1 MSRFKL
7 RTKLR
12 NAESDV
18 RLSGRMLGK
27 LQREDGTET
36 RQELITK
43 RYTAYKYAK
52 RLMIL
57 VVLALAIIM
66 LGVDVGLGPYHIGFK
81 SVYQQIFDRL
91 LDWNYYEENG
101 MSVDMK
107 VVWNLRLPRVLAAL
121 LAGFGLAVAGSAMQ
135 SMMKNPL
142 ADPYTTGISSGAALG
157 ATMAMTMGFYI
168 LPGDY
173 GVVLNAFVGA
183 LIPAA
188 FIIALSTLR
197 KPSPAIMILSGI
209 SLMYI
214 FNAIQSY
221 LMLIAD
227 PNAASAVYAWTVGS
241 ITNITWKKLPFL
253 AVVAIAG
260 GIAMMLMARVLNTM
274 NSGDSYAKSIGININ
289 HARITVLVIVSLIAA
304 GIVSFTGI
312 IGFIGLVGPHI
323 ARMFVGSDNKIL
335 IPAAGLMGACIM
347 LLSDCVVQEVN
358 PNMPI
363 GIITSILGGPV
374 FMFLILRQKK
384 EIW

>member
-1 MSRFKL
+1 M
-7 RTKLR
+7 
-12 NAESDV
+12 
-18 RLSGRMLGK
+18 RLSGKFVGK
-27 LQREDGTET
+27 LQKIDGTET
-36 RQELITK
+36 REELIAK
-43 RYTAYKYAK
+43 RYSAYKYAR

-57 VVLALAIIM
+57 VVLALAAIM
-66 LGVDVGLGPYHIGFK
+66 FAVDVGLGPYQIDFK
-81 SVYQQIFDRL
+81 SVYQLIFDRL
-91 LDWNYYEENG
+91 LDWGAYTKDN
-101 MSVDMK
+101 MSTDMR

-121 LAGFGLAVAGSAMQ
+121 IAGFGLAVAGCAMQ

-157 ATMAMTMGFYI
+157 ATTAMTMGWY
-168 LPGDY
+168 LVPGEY
-173 GVVLNAFVGA
+173 GIVINAFVGA

-188 FIIALSTLR
+188 FIIAMSALR
-197 KPSPAIMILSGI
+197 KPSPAMMILSGI

-227 PNAASAVYAWTVGS
+227 PNAASAVYSWTVGS
-241 ITNITWKKLPFL
+241 ITSIEWKELPFL
-253 AVVAIAG
+253 FAVALVG
-260 GIAMMLMARVLNTM
+260 GIAMMFMARVLNTM

-289 HARITVLVIVSLIAA
+289 HARIIILIIVSMIAA

-358 PNMPI
+358 PLMPI
-363 GIITSILGGPV
+363 GIITSILGGPI
-374 FMFLILRQKK
+374 FMLLILRQKK

>member
-1 MSRFKL
+1 MSGLKI
-7 RTKLR
+7 RTKLK
-12 NAESDV
+12 NAENSV
-18 RLSGRMLGK
+18 RLSGKFVGK
-27 LQREDGTET
+27 LQKIDGTET
-36 RQELITK
+36 REELIAK
-43 RYTAYKYAK
+43 RYSAYKYAR

-57 VVLALAIIM
+57 VVLALAAIM
-66 LGVDVGLGPYHIGFK
+66 FAVDVGLGPYQIDFK
-81 SVYQQIFDRL
+81 SVYQLIFDRL
-91 LDWNYYEENG
+91 LDWGAYTKDN
-101 MSVDMK
+101 MSTDMR

-121 LAGFGLAVAGSAMQ
+121 IAGFGLAVAGCAMQ

-157 ATMAMTMGFYI
+157 ATTAMTMGWY
-168 LPGDY
+168 LVPGEY
-173 GVVLNAFVGA
+173 GIVINAFVGA

-188 FIIALSTLR
+188 FIIAMSALR
-197 KPSPAIMILSGI
+197 KPSPAMMILSGI

-227 PNAASAVYAWTVGS
+227 PNAASAVYSWTVGS
-241 ITNITWKKLPFL
+241 ITSIEWKELPFL
-253 AVVAIAG
+253 FAVALVG
-260 GIAMMLMARVLNTM
+260 GIAMMFMARVLNTM

-289 HARITVLVIVSLIAA
+289 HARIIILVIVSMIAA

-358 PNMPI
+358 PLMPI
-363 GIITSILGGPV
+363 GIITSILGGPI
-374 FMFLILRQKK
+374 FMILILRQKK

>member
-1 MSRFKL
+1 LKL
-7 RTKLR
+7 RTKLK
-12 NAESDV
+12 NAENSV
-18 RLSGRMLGK
+18 RLSGKFVGK
-27 LQREDGTET
+27 LQKIDGTET
-36 RQELITK
+36 REELIAK
-43 RYTAYKYAK
+43 RYSAYKYAR

-57 VVLALAIIM
+57 VVLALAAIM
-66 LGVDVGLGPYHIGFK
+66 FAVDVGLGPYQIDFK
-81 SVYQQIFDRL
+81 SVYQLIFDRL
-91 LDWNYYEENG
+91 LDWGAYTKDN
-101 MSVDMK
+101 MSTDMR

-121 LAGFGLAVAGSAMQ
+121 IAGFGLAVAGCAMQ

-157 ATMAMTMGFYI
+157 ATTAMTMGWY
-168 LPGDY
+168 LVPGEY
-173 GVVLNAFVGA
+173 GIVINAFVGA

-188 FIIALSTLR
+188 FIIAMSALR
-197 KPSPAIMILSGI
+197 KPSPAMMILSGI

-227 PNAASAVYAWTVGS
+227 PNAASAVYSWTVGS
-241 ITNITWKKLPFL
+241 ITSIEWKELPFL
-253 AVVAIAG
+253 FAVALVG
-260 GIAMMLMARVLNTM
+260 GIAMMFMARVLNTM

-289 HARITVLVIVSLIAA
+289 HARIIILVIVSMIAA

-358 PNMPI
+358 PLMPI
-363 GIITSILGGPV
+363 GIITSILGGPI
-374 FMFLILRQKK
+374 FMLLILRQKK

>member
-1 MSRFKL
+1 MKI
-7 RTKLR
+7 RTKLK
-12 NAESDV
+12 NAENSV
-18 RLSGRMLGK
+18 RLSGKFVGK
-27 LQREDGTET
+27 LQKIDGTET
-36 RQELITK
+36 REELIAK
-43 RYTAYKYAK
+43 RYSAYKYAR

-57 VVLALAIIM
+57 VVLALAAIM
-66 LGVDVGLGPYHIGFK
+66 FAVDVGLGPYQIDFK
-81 SVYQQIFDRL
+81 SVYQLIFDRL
-91 LDWNYYEENG
+91 LDWGAYTKDN
-101 MSVDMK
+101 MSTDMR

-121 LAGFGLAVAGSAMQ
+121 IAGFGLAVAGCAMQ

-157 ATMAMTMGFYI
+157 ATTAMTMGWY
-168 LPGDY
+168 LVPGEY
-173 GVVLNAFVGA
+173 GIVINAFVGA

-188 FIIALSTLR
+188 FIIAMSALR
-197 KPSPAIMILSGI
+197 KPSPAMMILSGI

-227 PNAASAVYAWTVGS
+227 PNAASAVYSWTVGS
-241 ITNITWKKLPFL
+241 ITSIEWKELPFL
-253 AVVAIAG
+253 FAVALVG
-260 GIAMMLMARVLNTM
+260 GIAMMFMARVLNTM

-289 HARITVLVIVSLIAA
+289 HARIIILVIVSMIAA

-358 PNMPI
+358 PLMPI
-363 GIITSILGGPV
+363 GIITSILGGPI
-374 FMFLILRQKK
+374 FMILILRQKK

>member
-1 MSRFKL
+1 MSKLNL
-7 RTKLR
+7 RTKVR
-12 NAESDV
+12 NAGSSV
-18 RLSGRMLGK
+18 RLSGKMIDK
-27 LQREDGTET
+27 LQKEDGTES

-43 RYTAYKYAK
+43 RYTAYKYAM
-52 RLMIL
+52 RMMIL
-57 VVLALAIIM
+57 VVLALALIM
-66 LGVDVGLGPYHIGFK
+66 LGVDVGLGPYQIDFIT
-81 SVYQQIFDRL
+81 VYQQIFDRL
-91 LDWNYYEENG
+91 MDWGYYNNEN
-101 MSVDMK
+101 MSVDMR

-121 LAGFGLAVAGSAMQ
+121 IAGFGLAVAGSAMQ

-157 ATMAMTMGFYI
+157 ATMAMTMGIYI
-168 LPGDY
+168 LPGEY
-173 GVVLNAFVGA
+173 GVVFNAFVGA

-197 KPSPAIMILSGI
+197 KPSPAMMILSGI

-221 LMLIAD
+221 MMLVAD

-241 ITNITWKKLPFL
+241 ITSITWSKIPFL
-253 AVVAIAG
+253 AAVTILG
-260 GIAMMLMARVLNTM
+260 SIAMMFMARILNTM

-289 HARITVLVIVSLIAA
+289 HARIIVLTLVSLIAA

-358 PNMPI
+358 ANMPI
-363 GIITSILGGPV
+363 GIITSILGGPI

>member
-1 MSRFKL
+1 MSGLKL
-7 RTKLR
+7 RTKLK
-12 NAESDV
+12 NAENSV
-18 RLSGRMLGK
+18 RLSGKFVGK
-27 LQREDGTET
+27 LQKIDGTET
-36 RQELITK
+36 REELIAK
-43 RYTAYKYAK
+43 RYSAYKYAR

-57 VVLALAIIM
+57 VVLALAAIM
-66 LGVDVGLGPYHIGFK
+66 FAVDVGLGPYQIDFK
-81 SVYQQIFDRL
+81 SVYQLIFDRL
-91 LDWNYYEENG
+91 LDWGAYTKDN
-101 MSVDMK
+101 MSTDMR

-121 LAGFGLAVAGSAMQ
+121 IAGFGLAVAGCAMQ

-157 ATMAMTMGFYI
+157 ATTAMTMGWY
-168 LPGDY
+168 LVPGEY
-173 GVVLNAFVGA
+173 GIVINAFVGA

-188 FIIALSTLR
+188 FIIAMSALR
-197 KPSPAIMILSGI
+197 KPSPAMMILSGI

-227 PNAASAVYAWTVGS
+227 PNAASAVYSWTVGS
-241 ITNITWKKLPFL
+241 ITSIEWKELPFL
-253 AVVAIAG
+253 FAVALVG
-260 GIAMMLMARVLNTM
+260 GIAMMFMARVLNTM

-289 HARITVLVIVSLIAA
+289 HARIIILIIVSMIAA

-358 PNMPI
+358 PLMPI
-363 GIITSILGGPV
+363 GIITSILGGPI
-374 FMFLILRQKK
+374 FMLLILRQKK

>member
-1 MSRFKL
+1 MSGLKI
-7 RTKLR
+7 RTKLK
-12 NAESDV
+12 NAENSV
-18 RLSGRMLGK
+18 RLSGKFVGK
-27 LQREDGTET
+27 LQKIDGTET
-36 RQELITK
+36 REELIAK
-43 RYTAYKYAK
+43 RYSAYKYAR

-57 VVLALAIIM
+57 VVLALAAIM
-66 LGVDVGLGPYHIGFK
+66 FAVDVGLGPYQIDFK
-81 SVYQQIFDRL
+81 SVYQLIFDRL
-91 LDWNYYEENG
+91 LDWGAYTKEN
-101 MSVDMK
+101 MSTDMR

-121 LAGFGLAVAGSAMQ
+121 IAGFGLAVAGCAMQ

-157 ATMAMTMGFYI
+157 ATTAMTMGWY
-168 LPGDY
+168 LVPGEY
-173 GVVLNAFVGA
+173 GIVINAFVGA

-188 FIIALSTLR
+188 FIIAMSALR
-197 KPSPAIMILSGI
+197 KPSPAMMILSGI

-227 PNAASAVYAWTVGS
+227 PNAASAVYSWTVGS
-241 ITNITWKKLPFL
+241 ITSIEWKELPFL
-253 AVVAIAG
+253 FAVALVG
-260 GIAMMLMARVLNTM
+260 GIAMMFMARVLNTM

-289 HARITVLVIVSLIAA
+289 HARIIILVIVSMIAA

-358 PNMPI
+358 PLMPI
-363 GIITSILGGPV
+363 GIITSILGGPI
-374 FMFLILRQKK
+374 FMILILRQKK

>member
-1 MSRFKL
+1 MKL
-7 RTKLR
+7 RTKLK
-12 NAESDV
+12 NAENSV
-18 RLSGRMLGK
+18 RLSGKFVGK
-27 LQREDGTET
+27 LQKIDGTET
-36 RQELITK
+36 REELIAK
-43 RYTAYKYAK
+43 RYSAYKYAR

-57 VVLALAIIM
+57 VVLALAAIM
-66 LGVDVGLGPYHIGFK
+66 FAVDVGLGPYQIDFK
-81 SVYQQIFDRL
+81 SVYQLIFDRL
-91 LDWNYYEENG
+91 LDWGAYTKDN
-101 MSVDMK
+101 MSTDMR

-121 LAGFGLAVAGSAMQ
+121 IAGFGLAVAGCAMQ

-157 ATMAMTMGFYI
+157 ATTAMTMGWY
-168 LPGDY
+168 LVPGEY
-173 GVVLNAFVGA
+173 GIVINAFVGA

-188 FIIALSTLR
+188 FIIAMSALR
-197 KPSPAIMILSGI
+197 KPSPAMMILSGI

-227 PNAASAVYAWTVGS
+227 PNAASAVYSWTVGS
-241 ITNITWKKLPFL
+241 ITSIEWKELPFL
-253 AVVAIAG
+253 FAVALVG
-260 GIAMMLMARVLNTM
+260 GIAMMFMARVLNTM

-289 HARITVLVIVSLIAA
+289 HARIIILVIVSMIAA

-358 PNMPI
+358 PLMPI
-363 GIITSILGGPV
+363 GIITSLLGGPI
-374 FMFLILRQKK
+374 FMLLILRQKK